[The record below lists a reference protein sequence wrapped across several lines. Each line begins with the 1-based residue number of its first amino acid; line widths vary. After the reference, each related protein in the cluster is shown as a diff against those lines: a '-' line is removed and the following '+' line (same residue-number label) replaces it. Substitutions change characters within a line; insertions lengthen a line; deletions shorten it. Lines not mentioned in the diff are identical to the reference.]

1 MSRGIGNDTHTSIKD
16 ADQVHKKCLSNGQL
30 MVSERTILLC
40 INTCGDI
47 VGNMKKII
55 PLIMFASVSALA
67 SPVKADLT
75 SRFTSSVQLQ
85 VNAAATQMQ
94 RVGNS
99 YSISGTNVDTTDGTT
114 ANTISG
120 GTIANGIY
128 GPGTISATQDDPGEA
143 FSFST
148 AFTQGDALV
157 TSAPSV
163 GAVSAL
169 SNQLSTGAGT
179 AGNLAGTVNSQGA
192 LTVTAGGAGTIAT
205 GQFVTELQID

>member
-1 MSRGIGNDTHTSIKD
+1 
-16 ADQVHKKCLSNGQL
+16 
-30 MVSERTILLC
+30 
-40 INTCGDI
+40 
-47 VGNMKKII
+47 MKRAIPFII
-55 PLIMFASVSALA
+55 IAMAGAVA

-114 ANTISG
+114 ANTVSA
-120 GTIANGIY
+120 GTIASGVY
-128 GPGTISATQDDPGEA
+128 GPGTISAVQDDPGEA

-179 AGNLAGTVNSQGA
+179 AGSLAGTVTSQGS
-192 LTVTAGGAGTIAT
+192 LTVTAGGAGTVAT
-205 GQFVTELQID
+205 GQFVSELQID

>member
-1 MSRGIGNDTHTSIKD
+1 MSS
-16 ADQVHKKCLSNGQL
+16 
-30 MVSERTILLC
+30 
-40 INTCGDI
+40 
-47 VGNMKKII
+47 
-55 PLIMFASVSALA
+55 PLAAR
-67 SPVKADLT
+67 ADLT

-99 YSISGTNVDTTDGTT
+99 YSISGTNIDTTDGTT
-114 ANTISG
+114 ANTVSA

-169 SNQLSTGAGT
+169 SNQLSTAAGS
-179 AGNLAGTVNSQGA
+179 AGDLAGTVNSQGA

-205 GQFVTELQID
+205 GQFVTELQMD

>member
-1 MSRGIGNDTHTSIKD
+1 MI
-16 ADQVHKKCLSNGQL
+16 
-30 MVSERTILLC
+30 
-40 INTCGDI
+40 
-47 VGNMKKII
+47 
-55 PLIMFASVSALA
+55 ASVGTLA
-67 SPVKADLT
+67 TPVKADLT

-114 ANTISG
+114 ANTVSA

-128 GPGTISATQDDPGEA
+128 GPGTISVTQDDPGEA

-169 SNQLSTGAGT
+169 SNQLSTASGT
-179 AGNLAGTVNSQGA
+179 AGDLAGTVNSQGA
-192 LTVTAGGAGTIAT
+192 LTVTAGGAGTVAT
-205 GQFVTELQID
+205 GQFVTELSIN

>member
-1 MSRGIGNDTHTSIKD
+1 MKRILPFIMIMMS
-16 ADQVHKKCLSNGQL
+16 A
-30 MVSERTILLC
+30 
-40 INTCGDI
+40 
-47 VGNMKKII
+47 
-55 PLIMFASVSALA
+55 PLAAR
-67 SPVKADLT
+67 ADLT

-114 ANTISG
+114 ANTISA

-169 SNQLSTGAGT
+169 SNQLSTASGSAGD
-179 AGNLAGTVNSQGA
+179 LAGTVNSQGA

-205 GQFVTELQID
+205 GQFVSELQID